1 MVHDAEIQRFDLIVT
16 REVCRF
22 ARNTVDTLVYT
33 RKLKSIGVEVYF
45 VNDNIWTCDGDGELR
60 LTIMA
65 TMAQEESRKTSE
77 RVNAGLKVSQEKGV
91 MRGAKILGYVKA
103 NGTYSI
109 DEDEAETVLMIF
121 NWYSEGYGYKA
132 ISRMLEEKGRLTA
145 FRKTR
150 WHASNVA
157 KIIANPFYI
166 GYQVQNQTKS
176 DGYLTQKKVKQ
187 KEEDFVYVK
196 GEHPRILCD
205 ELFERCQK
213 LREERKEIL
222 DDNSV
227 VGKQIHQTVWVKK
240 LVCECGSQFR
250 RVKWSYSQKRK
261 EYSYGYQCYKR
272 LNYGGRSRRK
282 ELHMN
287 TDDTCDSKGF
297 AEWKVQLATYSAIR
311 AIYDVPADNLISKVI
326 GIVNRYYIEEPQ
338 EAKAEI
344 NIQELEE
351 KIQKLEN
358 RMNNYAEM
366 RADGEISKEE
376 FLEYRSQCEEQI
388 KKLKS
393 QIPDKNKKELL
404 PINKKEQTLKQIESF
419 LKKVLDFKVG
429 QKTKFD
435 DDFVEIV
442 IYKIVAKR
450 NDVFDIYF
458 NTKEPEHYRWQTT
471 GNIYRPG
478 TFPIGGSTNRGSGE
492 GRQVL
497 RNSVKLKAIADMRC
511 RR

>member
-1 MVHDAEIQRFDLIVT
+1 
-16 REVCRF
+16 
-22 ARNTVDTLVYT
+22 
-33 RKLKSIGVEVYF
+33 
-45 VNDNIWTCDGDGELR
+45 
-60 LTIMA
+60 
-65 TMAQEESRKTSE
+65 
-77 RVNAGLKVSQEKGV
+77 
-91 MRGAKILGYVKA
+91 
-103 NGTYSI
+103 
-109 DEDEAETVLMIF
+109 
-121 NWYSEGYGYKA
+121 
-132 ISRMLEEKGRLTA
+132 
-145 FRKTR
+145 
-150 WHASNVA
+150 
-157 KIIANPFYI
+157 
-166 GYQVQNQTKS
+166 
-176 DGYLTQKKVKQ
+176 
-187 KEEDFVYVK
+187 
-196 GEHPRILCD
+196 
-205 ELFERCQK
+205 
-213 LREERKEIL
+213 
-222 DDNSV
+222 
-227 VGKQIHQTVWVKK
+227 
-240 LVCECGSQFR
+240 
-250 RVKWSYSQKRK
+250 
-261 EYSYGYQCYKR
+261 
-272 LNYGGRSRRK
+272 
-282 ELHMN
+282 MN

-442 IYKIVAKR
+442 IYKIVAKG

-478 TFPIGGSTNRGSGE
+478 TFPIGGSTNRGG
-492 GRQVL
+492 Q
-497 RNSVKLKAIADMRC
+497 
-511 RR
+511 